1 MFWSPIIFWVNKE
14 TFFYLLKK
22 LFFCPLPPKNYSWS
36 KHPKMKFLVLSYF
49 GGCND
54 YFVIE
59 KVLKTGLLILDHCVP
74 ADSNRSMWLVLLR
87 QASIPGKEQP
97 LWLRLSSIT
106 WPNLS
111 KIFNCSWLI
120 KAMDDWKLDAAHWR
134 NESTFVNISIVELHI
149 QILSTYIE

>member
-1 MFWSPIIFWVNKE
+1 MNDFLRNPHFLLALADATAINF
-14 TFFYLLKK
+14 LLKK
-22 LFFCPLPPKNYSWS
+22 VS
-36 KHPKMKFLVLSYF
+36 
-49 GGCND
+49 
-54 YFVIE
+54 
-59 KVLKTGLLILDHCVP
+59 KTGLLILDHCVP

-134 NESTFVNISIVELHI
+134 NESTFVNYINCRTSHPNIIYLDRISWRHKTKKKHI
-149 QILSTYIE
+149 LGCKKKTIYV

>member
-1 MFWSPIIFWVNKE
+1 MKYWYCPTLADATAINL
-14 TFFYLLKK
+14 LLK
-22 LFFCPLPPKNYSWS
+22 
-36 KHPKMKFLVLSYF
+36 
-49 GGCND
+49 
-54 YFVIE
+54 

-134 NESTFVNISIVELHI
+134 NESTFVKISIVELHI
-149 QILSTYIE
+149 QILSTYVLSFYLTKSCFRILILHLEF